1 MRKGKMAL
9 PVPKREELYTYGDY
23 LTWPDE
29 ERWELIEGIPY
40 DMSPAPFRRH
50 QGIVIE
56 LARQIANF
64 LIDKSCEVYAAPFD
78 VRLMP
83 SASPEQLRQADD
95 DDITTVVQPDIAV
108 ICDRDKLDERGCLGA
123 PDMVIEILSP
133 STAAKDQIQKLVV
146 YEKSGVKEYWI
157 VHPTDK
163 IVTIRL
169 LNEQGKYGI
178 PSIHEGKGT
187 LPVHTLPDL
196 EIDLDRVFR
205 EQ

>member
-1 MRKGKMAL
+1 MAL
-9 PVPKREELYTYGDY
+9 PVPKREELYTYSDY

-50 QGIVIE
+50 QGVSGE
-56 LARQIANF
+56 LFRQIANF
-64 LIDKSCEVYAAPFD
+64 LEDKPCEVYAAPFD

-83 SASPEQLRQADD
+83 GASPEQLRQADD

-123 PDMVIEILSP
+123 PDMVVEILSP

-146 YEKSGVKEYWI
+146 YEKSGVKEYWV

-169 LNEQGKYGI
+169 LNEQGQYGI

-187 LPVHTLPDL
+187 LPVHILPDL